1 MDIVI
6 LHGWGHN
13 AAMWQGFASKFHGYK
28 ITVFDLPGFGNEPL
42 ISEKWEI
49 SDYAIWVAKKLKA
62 KKLHDV
68 ILIGH
73 SFGGK
78 IATEVAI
85 SNPDLV
91 KKLILIAAPVLRRPS
106 LSTRLKV
113 SLHKIA
119 KRVILKNALNI
130 ITNEEYRDAHKNKMG
145 KIFVNSVNYDAT
157 NKLNRIKTNTLII
170 WGEDDP
176 NAPLF
181 IGKEMAELITNC
193 QLEILKNTGHNI
205 QLENPNILYGLVK
218 KFITHTQ

>member
-1 MDIVI
+1 
-6 LHGWGHN
+6 
-13 AAMWQGFASKFHGYK
+13 
-28 ITVFDLPGFGNEPL
+28 
-42 ISEKWEI
+42 
-49 SDYAIWVAKKLKA
+49 
-62 KKLHDV
+62 
-68 ILIGH
+68 
-73 SFGGK
+73 
-78 IATEVAI
+78 
-85 SNPDLV
+85 
-91 KKLILIAAPVLRRPS
+91 
-106 LSTRLKV
+106 
-113 SLHKIA
+113 
-119 KRVILKNALNI
+119 
-130 ITNEEYRDAHKNKMG
+130 MG

>member
-1 MDIVI
+1 MNIVI
-6 LHGWGHN
+6 LHGWGHS
-13 AAMWQGFASKFHGYK
+13 AVMWQSFASKFHGYK

-130 ITNEEYRDAHKNKMG
+130 ITNEE
-145 KIFVNSVNYDAT
+145 
-157 NKLNRIKTNTLII
+157 
-170 WGEDDP
+170 
-176 NAPLF
+176 
-181 IGKEMAELITNC
+181 
-193 QLEILKNTGHNI
+193 
-205 QLENPNILYGLVK
+205 
-218 KFITHTQ
+218 